1 MSNISTLSENITQER
16 LRLLSD
22 NLPHSYLYQLIQLPS
37 SRPQFLF
44 VSSGVQS
51 VHGLTPEEVIADA
64 NSVFALVHPDS
75 LPELQRKQL
84 EAWDKLSDFHIE
96 IRARHTDGSLR
107 WIELRSRPRRTS
119 NGLIVWNGVATDITE
134 KHEQQLKLKY
144 LNQRSQLLLGL
155 QQLEENYDER
165 GFMQEVLNRVE
176 ALTESQI
183 GFMHFI
189 NADQESIE
197 LIAWSANTL
206 DKYCQA
212 AFDCHYPIT
221 EAGIWADAARQKAP
235 VVINDYANARNKRG
249 LPAGHSELSRLI
261 SVPVITED
269 EVRLMLGVGNKR
281 SDYTELDVETL
292 LLVGNETWRIVSR
305 RRMETALRIAAQVVN
320 ASPVICFRWR
330 AEPNWPVEFVSENIT
345 QWGYS
350 VEQILAGTP
359 SFAQMIHPEDLP
371 RITAEVTGYTENG
384 LNTYLQEY
392 RLIGPKQQV
401 FWVEDRTIVRRDA
414 TGKAIFYDGVLSD
427 ISERKHRQDGMDAAL
442 EAQRLLNKRLEEAHN
457 QLLQSEKMASIGQ
470 LAAGIAHE
478 LNNPIGFV
486 HSNMGTLESYLRDL
500 MDIVDAY
507 DSCAALLDEE
517 TPQRRKIE
525 KIKEERDFQYVRE
538 DIFNLLSESKDGLG
552 RVRKI
557 VQDLKSFSHVGEQ
570 EWQPADLHQGLD
582 STLNIVWNELK
593 YKCTVTKDYGE
604 LPKVFCL
611 ISQLN
616 QVFMNLLVN
625 AGQAIESKGEIT
637 IRTRRHDTDAVMIEI
652 CDTGKGIAPD
662 HLNRIFDP
670 FFTTKPV
677 GKGTGLGLSLSYSI
691 IQRHHG
697 RIEVSSELGKG
708 SSFRVIIPIEQP
720 KAGSSTPPVPENPS

>member
-1 MSNISTLSENITQER
+1 MSNISTLSDNVTQER

-22 NLPHSYLYQLIQLPS
+22 NLPHSYLYQIIHLPNG
-37 SRPQFLF
+37 RPQFLF
-44 VSSGVQS
+44 VSSGVLA
-51 VHGLTPEEVIADA
+51 VHGVTPEEVMADA
-64 NSVFALVHPDS
+64 NCIFSRVHPES
-75 LPELQRKQL
+75 MPEMLRKQD
-84 EAWDKLSDFHIE
+84 EAWESMCDFHIE
-96 IRARHTDGSLR
+96 VRARHSDGSWR
-107 WIELRSRPRRTS
+107 WIELRSRPSRTS
-119 NGLIVWNGVATDITE
+119 NSLIVWNGVANDITE
-134 KHEQQLKLKY
+134 QHEARLKAKHLTERTK
-144 LNQRSQLLLGL
+144 LLLDL
-155 QQLEENYDER
+155 QQLEEDYDER
-165 GFMQEVLNRVE
+165 GFMQQVLNRVE
-176 ALTESQI
+176 ALTRSEI
-183 GFMHFI
+183 GFMHFV
-189 NADQESIE
+189 NEDQESIE
-197 LIAWSANTL
+197 LVAWSNNTL
-206 DKYCQA
+206 DKYCHA
-212 AFDCHYPIT
+212 AFDNHYPISQ
-221 EAGIWADAARQKAP
+221 AGIWADAARQRAP

-249 LPAGHSELSRLI
+249 LPEGHSELARLI

-269 EVRLMLGVGNKR
+269 EVHLMTGVGNKR

-305 RRMETALRIAAQVVN
+305 RRMEKALRIASQVVN

-330 AEPNWPVEFVSENIT
+330 AEANWPVEFVSENIT

-350 VEQILAGTP
+350 VEKIQAGTP
-359 SFAQMIHPEDLP
+359 SFAQMIHPEDFP
-371 RITAEVTGYTENG
+371 RVAAEVTGYTENG
-384 LNTYLQEY
+384 LNTFLQEY
-392 RLIGPKQQV
+392 RLIGPKKQV

-414 TGKAIFYDGVLSD
+414 SGKPIFYDGVLSD
-427 ISERKHRQDGMDAAL
+427 ISERKHRQDSMNTAL
-442 EAQRLLNKRLEEAHN
+442 AAQRQLNKRLEEAHN

-486 HSNMGTLESYLRDL
+486 HSNMGTLEGYLRDL
-500 MDIVDAY
+500 MDIIDAY
-507 DSCAALLDEE
+507 DSCAALLDKEA
-517 TPQRRKIE
+517 PQRLKIQ
-525 KIKEERDFQYVRE
+525 KIKEERDYQYVRD
-538 DIFNLLSESKDGLG
+538 DIFSLLAESKDGLG

-593 YKCTVTKDYGE
+593 YKCTVRKEYSE

-625 AGQAIESKGEIT
+625 AGHAIESKGEIT
-637 IRTRRHDTDAVMIEI
+637 IRTRLHEENSVLIEI
-652 CDTGKGIAPD
+652 CDTGKGIQAD

-697 RIEVSSELGKG
+697 RIEVTSEVGKG
-708 SSFRVIIPIEQP
+708 SCFRIIIPIEQP
-720 KAGSSTPPVPENPS
+720 KAGSTPPAPENPS